1 MARIVRCSLI
11 QTNTGVAVSD
21 AGVKQ
26 PSFVAIKHAA
36 LQMHTAMIRRAA
48 ADGAQIV
55 CLQEMFNGPY
65 YCAEQTE
72 QWRGFAEPIPNGETT
87 QAMMKLAR
95 ELGVA
100 LIVPIAEAGAA
111 GVSYNSAAVIGREG
125 GWLGTYRKMH
135 IPHGPPAFWE
145 KYYFQRGDLGFPVF
159 DLGFCRI
166 GVYLCYDRH
175 FPEGARVMGLRGA
188 EILFNP
194 SAVIAGPGEAIWKIE
209 QPALAIANGYF
220 VGAANRVGVEEPWK
234 IGQFFGQSYFCD
246 PRGTIIAEGS
256 RENEE
261 IVTADLDL
269 DFIAEVRK
277 GWQFNRDRR
286 PDAYGELSVD
296 R

>member
-11 QTNTGVAVSD
+11 QTKNEIAPGSGAD
-21 AGVKQ
+21 G
-26 PSFVAIKHAA
+26 PSLAAIRQAMADKHTR
-36 LQMHTAMIRRAA
+36 LVRQAA

-55 CLQEMFNGPY
+55 CLQEMSSGPY
-65 YCAEQTE
+65 FCAEQTE
-72 QWRGFAEPIPNGETT
+72 RWREFAEPIPNGPTT
-87 QAMMKLAR
+87 RQMMSLAR

-100 LIVPIAEAGAA
+100 LIVPLAEAGSDGAF
-111 GVSYNSAAVIGREG
+111 YNSAAVIGRDG
-125 GWLGTYRKMH
+125 AWLGTYRKMH

-145 KYYFQRGDLGFPVF
+145 KYHFSPGNLGFPVF

-194 SAVIAGPGEAIWKIE
+194 SAVIAGPGEAIWRIE

-220 VGAANRVGVEEPWK
+220 VGAVNRVGVEEPWR

-246 PRGTIIAEGS
+246 PRGRIVAEGS

-269 DFIAEVRK
+269 DSIAEVRK
-277 GWQFNRDRR
+277 GWQFHRDRR
-286 PDAYGELSVD
+286 PDAYAELVKE
-296 R
+296 

>member
-1 MARIVRCSLI
+1 M
-11 QTNTGVAVSD
+11 
-21 AGVKQ
+21 
-26 PSFVAIKHAA
+26 
-36 LQMHTAMIRRAA
+36 
-48 ADGAQIV
+48 
-55 CLQEMFNGPY
+55 
-65 YCAEQTE
+65 
-72 QWRGFAEPIPNGETT
+72 TT
-87 QAMMKLAR
+87 LAR

-100 LIVPIAEAGAA
+100 LIVPIAEAA
-111 GVSYNSAAVIGREG
+111 GDDLYNSAAVIGRDG
-125 GWLGTYRKMH
+125 TWLGTYRKMH

-145 KYYFQRGDLGFPVF
+145 KYHFQPGDLGFPVF
-159 DLGFCRI
+159 DLGFCGI

-194 SAVIAGPGEAIWKIE
+194 SAAIAGPGEAIWKIE

-220 VGAANRVGVEEPWK
+220 VGAVNRVGVEEPWK

-246 PRGTIIAEGS
+246 PRGTIIAQGS

-286 PDAYGELSVD
+286 PDAYGELVARS
-296 R
+296 